1 MTKNVSRHFHTY
13 TRDRKISPVENRY
26 SWDFRGSPAVGLSA
40 STAEA
45 WVQFLVGEPRSCMS
59 HTAPK
64 KKKKKPETIGLKCLP
79 QSKYMDCSSRS
90 ATKIRYFSG
99 EYLATSGSISNYKD
113 ELLLAFFVDSAKG
126 VSWKWWHKG
135 NQGVKKM
142 GMLWQHSYQST
153 SHGLF
158 QREQYVTSPPARAPR
173 RCMKVKSVFR
183 KNKDTGTQC
192 PIQQGIKHFSVLG
205 FRTQTKLH

>member
-1 MTKNVSRHFHTY
+1 MSADMS
-13 TRDRKISPVENRY
+13 TRTLGTEKSLQLKTVTLGT
-26 SWDFRGSPAVGLSA
+26 SAAVQWSGLSA
-40 STAEA
+40 SAAEGTGSGPGWRA
-45 WVQFLVGEPRSCMS
+45 RSYMS

-64 KKKKKPETIGLKCLP
+64 KLRPIGLNRLP
-79 QSKYMDCSSRS
+79 QAKYMGWSSRS
-90 ATKIRYFSG
+90 AAKIPRYFSG
-99 EYLATSGSISNYKD
+99 ENLATSGSISNYKD
-113 ELLLAFFVDSAKG
+113 ELLLAFSSDSAKG

-158 QREQYVTSPPARAPR
+158 QREQCVTSPPARAPR
-173 RCMKVKSVFR
+173 IRWRWRGVFR

-192 PIQQGIKHFSVLG
+192 PIQQGTKHFSVLG